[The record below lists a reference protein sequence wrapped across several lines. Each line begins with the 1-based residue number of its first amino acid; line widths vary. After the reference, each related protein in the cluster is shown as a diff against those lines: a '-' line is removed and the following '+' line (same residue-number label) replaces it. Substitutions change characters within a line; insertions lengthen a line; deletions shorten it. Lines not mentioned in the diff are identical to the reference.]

1 MQQTAVPRNTAAA
14 KKHRAGRGRGGG
26 VDAAPQIHSPESR
39 GVFGL
44 KMARD
49 EIKGRVLVYN
59 WHVDVPAAH
68 GFDPFAPELL

>member
-1 MQQTAVPRNTAAA
+1 M
-14 KKHRAGRGRGGG
+14 
-26 VDAAPQIHSPESR
+26 DAAPQIHSPESR